1 MSASTSDMCY
11 GPMKHRTRPLR
22 TTPDPKILGDGID
35 QTPQRTG
42 DPDTLSQTI
51 TLPWPPVQPRGEIH
65 PTAPDTQTLQSDL
78 TLTLPP

>member
-42 DPDTLSQTI
+42 DPDTLSQRQLCPDLLYSQGVKY
-51 TLPWPPVQPRGEIH
+51 TLLH
-65 PTAPDTQTLQSDL
+65 QTPKPSKV
-78 TLTLPP
+78 T